1 MRQVRVHGPGDVR
14 LDDVDDPGRPGPRD
28 AVLAPAACGICG
40 TDVGYVRL
48 GGLAGPGPEPMALG
62 HEVAGVV
69 AEVGS
74 DVSTVSP
81 GDRVT
86 VNPTAR
92 GNMIGNGG
100 PAGGLADLLV
110 VRDAAAGQSL
120 HLVPDELPLDLAALA
135 EPLGVGMH
143 AADQTELRPGERVAV
158 FGAGPIGLAA
168 IASLADRGITDI
180 VAVDRSPTRLER
192 ATMLG
197 ASAALRVGEDD
208 VWGSLADRHGTT
220 PLMGIPQAATDVF
233 IEASGASTVLDQV
246 IGSARPGARLV
257 VVALHRRDVPVSFLD
272 VLMRELT
279 IRGSMEYPE
288 DFTRMVRLLGRTD
301 LSAMISDRFA
311 FDDAIDALALAD
323 AGTSAGKVLV
333 EIDG

>member
-1 MRQVRVHGPGDVR
+1 M
-14 LDDVDDPGRPGPRD
+14 
-28 AVLAPAACGICG
+28 
-40 TDVGYVRL
+40 
-48 GGLAGPGPEPMALG
+48 
-62 HEVAGVV
+62 
-69 AEVGS
+69 
-74 DVSTVSP
+74 STVAP

-100 PAGGLADLLV
+100 PDGGLAELLL
-110 VRDAAAGQSL
+110 VRDAAAGESL
-120 HLVPDELPLDLAALA
+120 HPVPDELPLDLAALA

-143 AADQTELRPGERVAV
+143 AADQTEARPGERVAV

-168 IASLADRGITDI
+168 ITSLADRGI
-180 VAVDRSPTRLER
+180 DRHRGRRLVRPHDSNGRPCSGPPTVLQ
-192 ATMLG
+192 A
-197 ASAALRVGEDD
+197 GEDD
-208 VWGSLADRHGTT
+208 VWKSLADLHGTT
-220 PLMGIPQAATDVF
+220 PLMGMPQAATDVF
-233 IEASGASTVLDQV
+233 IEASGARTVLDQV

-257 VVALHRRDVPVSFLD
+257 VVALHRRDVPVSFLN

-288 DFTRMVRLLGRTD
+288 DFTRMVRLLERTD

-333 EIDG
+333 EIGG